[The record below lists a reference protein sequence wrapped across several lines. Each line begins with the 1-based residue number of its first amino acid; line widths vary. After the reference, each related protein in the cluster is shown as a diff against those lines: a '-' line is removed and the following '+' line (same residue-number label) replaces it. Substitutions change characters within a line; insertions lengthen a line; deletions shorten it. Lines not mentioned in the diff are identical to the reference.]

1 MRDSGRALPG
11 CESRVLAFGGW
22 DKMRPGVAVL
32 DFGGQYAHLIANRI
46 RRLQVYSEIFSPTA
60 DPSEIEGAS
69 GIVYSGGPGSV
80 YDPNQ
85 PAFNEALLGLDLP
98 VLGLCYGHQLL
109 CHRLGGEVVPSKV
122 REYGSADLQI
132 LRSEGPFAGMTTPE
146 TVWMSHGDTVSRLPD
161 GFERIGETPDCPAA
175 AVGNAEKK
183 IYGFQF
189 HPEVAHTPNGN
200 RMLDNFLTLCDAP
213 RDWTMS
219 SYADEAIA
227 AIRAQA
233 GDRNVFLLVSGGVD
247 STVAFVLINRALGPE
262 RVQGLHIDNGFMRK
276 QETELVAKY
285 MKANGFDNLMV
296 EDASDAFLLATEG
309 LVEPEAKRHAIG
321 KTFLDVKDRV
331 VESLELDPEAW
342 LLGQGTLYPDTIES
356 GGTENAAL
364 IKTHHNRIDVIEEMI
379 AQGKVVEPLAQLYK
393 DEVRDLGETLGIPHA
408 LVWRHPFPGPGLGV
422 RCLCSTGELE
432 PPASEAAEAEAT
444 AIAASEGLGFRVL
457 PIRSVGVQGDF
468 RTYAHPGLVWGEA
481 NWERLEDV
489 STRITNS
496 VSDVNRVIYLISGDT
511 PPDLRL
517 KRAFLDRRRLD
528 LLREADAIAMAAI
541 ADGGFEQDI
550 AQMPTVLVPL
560 TADGGGETVVLR
572 PIVTPDFMTARFS
585 ELPMDFVRDVAARI
599 AALDGIDAV
608 CYDVTHKPPATVE
621 WE

>member
-1 MRDSGRALPG
+1 
-11 CESRVLAFGGW
+11 
-22 DKMRPGVAVL
+22 MRPGVAVL

-46 RRLQVYSEIFSPTA
+46 RRLQVYSEIFAPTA
-60 DPSEIEGAS
+60 DPSEIEGAA
-69 GIVYSGGPGSV
+69 GIIYSGGPGSV
-80 YDPNQ
+80 YDTDR

-98 VLGLCYGHQLL
+98 ILGLCYGHQLL
-109 CHRLGGEVVPSKV
+109 CHKLGGEVVTGEI
-122 REYGSADLQI
+122 REYGTAGLKI
-132 LRSEGPFAGMTTPE
+132 LSNDGPFAGLANEE

-161 GFERIGETPDCPAA
+161 GFELIGETPDCAAA
-175 AVGNAEKK
+175 AVANAERK

-213 RDWTMS
+213 RSWTMS
-219 SYADEAIA
+219 GYAEEAMVQ
-227 AIRAQA
+227 IRDQT

-247 STVAFVLINRALGPE
+247 STVAFALINEALGSE

-276 QETELVAKY
+276 QETGAVARY
-285 MKANGFDNLMV
+285 MKDHGFDNLII
-296 EDASDAFLLATEG
+296 EDASEEFLLATEG
-309 LVEPEAKRHAIG
+309 MSEPEAKRHAIG

-331 VESLELDPEAW
+331 LEKLELDPEAW

-393 DEVRDLGETLGIPHA
+393 DEVRDLGERLGIPHA

-422 RCLCSTGELE
+422 RCLCSTGDIDTRVSDENE
-432 PPASEAAEAEAT
+432 RAAREIAE
-444 AIAASEGLGFRVL
+444 SSGLSFRVL
-457 PIRSVGVQGDF
+457 PIRSVGVQGDY
-468 RTYAHPGLVWGEA
+468 RTYAHPGLVWGGA
-481 NWERLEDV
+481 DWATLEDV

-496 VSDVNRVIYLISGDT
+496 VKDVNRVIYLISADS

-517 KRAFLDRRRLD
+517 KRAFLDGRRLD
-528 LLREADAIAMAAI
+528 LLREADAIAMDSIVA
-541 ADGGFEQDI
+541 GGFEREI
-550 AQMPTVLVPL
+550 AQMPTVLLPL
-560 TADGGGETVVLR
+560 TTDGSGETVVLR
-572 PIVTPDFMTARFS
+572 PIVTPDFMTARFC
-585 ELPMDFVRDVAARI
+585 ELPMDFVRMVATKI
-599 AALDGIDAV
+599 GNLDGVDAV

>member
-1 MRDSGRALPG
+1 
-11 CESRVLAFGGW
+11 
-22 DKMRPGVAVL
+22 MRPGVAVL

-46 RRLQVYSEIFSPTA
+46 RRLQVYSEIFAPTA

-80 YDPNQ
+80 YDADQ

-98 VLGLCYGHQLL
+98 ILGLCYGHQLI
-109 CHRLGGEVVPSKV
+109 CHRLGGEVVPGSV
-122 REYGSADLQI
+122 REYGSADLKI
-132 LRSEGPFAGMTTPE
+132 LSSEGPLAGLKAPE
-146 TVWMSHGDTVSRLPD
+146 TVWMSHGDTVSRLPE

-175 AVGNAEKK
+175 AVGNAERK

-200 RMLDNFLTLCDAP
+200 RMLDNFLKLCEAP

-219 SYADEAIA
+219 GYAEMVMQEIKDQVA
-227 AIRAQA
+227 
-233 GDRNVFLLVSGGVD
+233 DRNVFLLVSGGVD
-247 STVAFVLINRALGPE
+247 STVAFVLINKALGPD

-276 QETELVAKY
+276 NETTLVAAF
-285 MKANGFDNLMV
+285 MKENGFDNLIV
-296 EDASDAFLLATEG
+296 EDASDTFLLNAEG
-309 LVEPEAKRHAIG
+309 LVEPEAKRHSIG
-321 KTFLDVKDRV
+321 KTFLEVKDRTLDQ
-331 VESLELDPEAW
+331 LELDPDEW

-364 IKTHHNRIDVIEEMI
+364 IKTHHNRIDVIEAMI
-379 AQGKVVEPLAQLYK
+379 AEGKVVEPLAQLYK

-422 RCLCSTGELE
+422 RCLCSTGEGE
-432 PPASEAAEAEAT
+432 PPVPSEREAVARE
-444 AIAASEGLGFRVL
+444 IAGAEGLSFRVL

-468 RTYAHPGLVWGEA
+468 RTYAHPGLVWGDSD
-481 NWERLEDV
+481 WDRLGDV

-496 VSDVNRVIYLISGDT
+496 VSEVNRVIYLISSDT

-517 KRAFLDRRRLD
+517 KRAFLNRSRLD
-528 LLREADAIAMAAI
+528 LLREADAIAMDAI
-541 ADGGFEQDI
+541 VEAGFEAEI
-550 AQMPTVLVPL
+550 AQMPTVLLPL
-560 TADGGGETVVLR
+560 SVDGAGETVVLR
-572 PIVTPDFMTARFS
+572 PIVTPDFMTARFC
-585 ELPMDFVRDVAARI
+585 ELPMDFVRSVAAKI
-599 AALDGIDAV
+599 GALDGIDAV

>member
-1 MRDSGRALPG
+1 
-11 CESRVLAFGGW
+11 
-22 DKMRPGVAVL
+22 MRPGVAVL

-80 YDPNQ
+80 YDEDQ
-85 PAFNEALLGLDLP
+85 PVFNEALLGLDLP
-98 VLGLCYGHQLL
+98 ILGLCYGHQLI
-109 CHRLGGEVVPSKV
+109 CHRLGGEVVPSSI
-122 REYGSADLQI
+122 REYGSADLKI
-132 LRSEGPFAGMTTPE
+132 LSSEGPLAGLVAPE

-161 GFERIGETPDCPAA
+161 GFELIGETPDCPAA
-175 AVGNAEKK
+175 AVGNAERK

-200 RMLDNFLTLCDAP
+200 QMLDNFLTLCDAP

-219 SYADEAIA
+219 GYAERAIQE
-227 AIRAQA
+227 IRDQV

-247 STVAFVLINRALGPE
+247 STVAFVLINKAMGPD

-276 QETELVAKY
+276 QETDLVATF
-285 MKANGFDNLMV
+285 MKENGFDNLIV
-296 EDASDAFLLATEG
+296 EDASDDFLLNVEG
-309 LVEPEAKRHAIG
+309 LIEPEAKRHAIG
-321 KTFLDVKDRV
+321 KTFLEVKDRMLDQ
-331 VESLELDPEAW
+331 LELDPDEW

-364 IKTHHNRIDVIEEMI
+364 IKTHHNRIDVIEAMI
-379 AQGKVVEPLAQLYK
+379 VEGKVVEPLAQLYK
-393 DEVRDLGETLGIPHA
+393 DEVRDLGETLGIPHE

-422 RCLCSTGELE
+422 RCLCSMGEGELPVSSE
-432 PPASEAAEAEAT
+432 IEASAREIAE
-444 AIAASEGLGFRVL
+444 SEGLGFRVL

-468 RTYAHPGLVWGEA
+468 RTYAHPGLVWGESD
-481 NWERLEDV
+481 WDRLADI

-496 VSDVNRVIYLISGDT
+496 VSDVNRVIYLISSDT
-511 PPDLRL
+511 PPNLRL

-528 LLREADAIAMAAI
+528 LLREADAIAMNAI
-541 ADGGFEQDI
+541 VHGGFESEI
-550 AQMPTVLVPL
+550 AQMPTVLLPL
-560 TADGGGETVVLR
+560 SADGAGETIVLR
-572 PIVTPDFMTARFS
+572 PIVTPDFMTARFC
-585 ELPMDFVRDVAARI
+585 ELPVDFVKSVAAQI
-599 AALDGIDAV
+599 MALDGIEAV

>member
-1 MRDSGRALPG
+1 
-11 CESRVLAFGGW
+11 
-22 DKMRPGVAVL
+22 MRPGVAVL

-46 RRLQVYSEIFSPTA
+46 RRLQVYSEIFAPTA
-60 DPSEIEGAS
+60 DPSEIEGAA

-80 YDPNQ
+80 YDPDQ
-85 PAFNEALLGLDLP
+85 PAFNEALLELDLP
-98 VLGLCYGHQLL
+98 ILGLCYGHQLI
-109 CHRLGGEVVPSKV
+109 CHRLGGEVVPSDI
-122 REYGSADLQI
+122 REYGAADLTI
-132 LRSEGPFAGMTTPE
+132 LANDGPFSGMSTPE

-175 AVGNAEKK
+175 AVGNAERK

-200 RMLDNFLTLCDAP
+200 QMLDNFLTLCNAP
-213 RDWTMS
+213 RAWTMS
-219 SYADEAIA
+219 GYAEEAMA
-227 AIRAQA
+227 QIREQT

-247 STVAFVLINRALGPE
+247 STVAFMLINKALGAN

-276 QETELVAKY
+276 QETSLVAQY
-285 MKANGFDNLMV
+285 MKGSGFNNLII
-296 EDASDAFLLATEG
+296 EDASEEFLLSVEG

-321 KTFLDVKDRV
+321 KTFLDVKDRMLDQ
-331 VESLELDPEAW
+331 LELDPEAW

-379 AQGKVVEPLAQLYK
+379 AEGKVVEPLAQLYK

-422 RCLCSTGELE
+422 RCLCSTGDPE
-432 PPASEAAEAEAT
+432 PDVSSENQLAANEIAAE
-444 AIAASEGLGFRVL
+444 SGLDFRVL

-468 RTYAHPGLVWGEA
+468 RTYAHPGLVWGDA
-481 NWERLEDV
+481 DWSTLEDV

-496 VSDVNRVIYLISGDT
+496 VKEVNRVIYLISPDT
-511 PPDLRL
+511 PPDLKL
-517 KRAFLDRRRLD
+517 KRAFMDRRRLD
-528 LLREADAIAMAAI
+528 LLREADAIAMEAI
-541 ADGGFEQDI
+541 VDGGFEAEI
-550 AQMPTVLVPL
+550 AQMPTVLLPL
-560 TADGGGETVVLR
+560 SSDGAGETVVLR
-572 PIVTPDFMTARFS
+572 PIVTPDFMTARFC
-585 ELPMDFVRDVAARI
+585 ELPMDFVSDVASRI
-599 AALDGIDAV
+599 GALDGIDAV

>member
-1 MRDSGRALPG
+1 
-11 CESRVLAFGGW
+11 
-22 DKMRPGVAVL
+22 MRPGVAVL
-32 DFGGQYAHLIANRI
+32 DFGGQYAHLIANRV
-46 RRLQVYSEIFSPTA
+46 RRLQVYSEIFGPTA

-69 GIVYSGGPGSV
+69 AVIYSGGPGSV
-80 YDPNQ
+80 YDADQ
-85 PAFNEALLGLDLP
+85 PVFNEDLLKLDLP
-98 VLGLCYGHQLL
+98 ILGLCYGHQLI
-109 CHRLGGEVVPSKV
+109 CQRLGGEVVPSKI
-122 REYGSADLQI
+122 REYGSANLQI
-132 LRSEGPFAGMTTPE
+132 LSSEGPFANMTEAE
-146 TVWMSHGDTVSRLPD
+146 TVWMSHGDTVSRLPE
-161 GFERIGETPDCPAA
+161 GFVCIGETPDCPAA

-200 RMLDNFLTLCDAP
+200 RMLDNFLNLCDAP
-213 RDWTMS
+213 REWTMS
-219 SYADEAIA
+219 GYAEEAIA
-227 AIRAQA
+227 VIREQV

-247 STVAFVLINRALGPE
+247 STVAFVLINQAMGPN

-276 QETELVAKY
+276 NETELVATF
-285 MKANGFDNLMV
+285 MKKNGFNNLMI
-296 EDASDAFLLATEG
+296 EDASDDFLLSVEG
-309 LVEPEAKRHAIG
+309 LSEPEAKRHAIG

-331 VESLELDPEAW
+331 LDQLELDPEQW

-364 IKTHHNRIDVIEEMI
+364 IKTHHNRIDVIEAMI
-379 AQGKVVEPLAQLYK
+379 AEGKVVEPLAQLYK

-422 RCLCSTGELE
+422 RCLCSSGELE
-432 PPASEAAEAEAT
+432 PPVSGENEAAARE
-444 AIAASEGLGFRVL
+444 IAGSAGLSFRVL

-468 RTYAHPGLVWGEA
+468 RTYAHPGLVWGDSD
-481 NWERLEDV
+481 WSRLEDV

-511 PPDLRL
+511 PPDLKL

-528 LLREADAIAMAAI
+528 LLREADTIAMRAI
-541 ADGGFEQDI
+541 VDGGFEGEI
-550 AQMPTVLVPL
+550 AQMPTVLLPL
-560 TADGGGETVVLR
+560 SVDGSGETVVLR

-585 ELPMDFVRDVAARI
+585 ELPMDFVLSVATEI
-599 AALDGIDAV
+599 ASLDGIDAV

>member
-1 MRDSGRALPG
+1 
-11 CESRVLAFGGW
+11 
-22 DKMRPGVAVL
+22 MRPGVAVL

-46 RRLQVYSEIFSPTA
+46 RRLQVYSEIFAPTA
-60 DPSEIEGAS
+60 DPSGIEGAS

-80 YDPNQ
+80 YDEDQ
-85 PAFNEALLGLDLP
+85 PAFNEALLELDLP
-98 VLGLCYGHQLL
+98 ILGLCYGHQLI

-122 REYGSADLQI
+122 REYGSAELKV
-132 LRSEGPFAGMTTPE
+132 LSSEGPFAGMSEAE

-161 GFERIGETPDCPAA
+161 GFELIGETPDCPAA
-175 AVGNAEKK
+175 AVGNTEKR

-200 RMLDNFLTLCDAP
+200 QMLDNFLNLCDAP

-219 SYADEAIA
+219 GYAEEAMA
-227 AIRAQA
+227 EIREQT

-247 STVAFVLINRALGPE
+247 STVAFMLINKALGPD

-276 QETELVAKY
+276 QETGLVMEY

-296 EDASDAFLLATEG
+296 EDASDEFLLNVEG
-309 LVEPEAKRHAIG
+309 VVEPEAKRLSIG

-331 VESLELDPEAW
+331 LEELELDPEQW

-379 AQGKVVEPLAQLYK
+379 AEGRVVEPLAQLYK

-422 RCLCSTGELE
+422 RCLCSTGDPE
-432 PPASEAAEAEAT
+432 PEVDAASVSAAAAV
-444 AIAASEGLGFRVL
+444 ASEGGLDFRVL

-468 RTYAHPGLVWGEA
+468 RTYAHPGLVWGDA
-481 NWERLEDV
+481 DWSMLEDV
-489 STRITNS
+489 STKITNS
-496 VSDVNRVIYLISGDT
+496 VKDVNRVIYLISPDT
-511 PPDLRL
+511 PPDLTL
-517 KRAFLDRRRLD
+517 KRAFVDKRRLD
-528 LLREADAIAMAAI
+528 LLREADAIAMDAI
-541 ADGGFEQDI
+541 VDAGYEQDI
-550 AQMPTVLVPL
+550 AQMPTVLLPL
-560 TADGGGETVVLR
+560 SADGSGETVVLR
-572 PIVTPDFMTARFS
+572 PIVTPDFMTARFC
-585 ELPMDFVRDVAARI
+585 ELPMDFVKSLAARI
-599 AALDGIDAV
+599 NALDGVDAV